1 MRRGRIVKRRRGGE
15 MGEREGEG
23 EAGRE
28 GKIESKAT
36 KRSDSLLVNSAR
48 KQRSS
53 IASRAK
59 GTRRGRGRM
68 EVVSRKETYRF

>member
-1 MRRGRIVKRRRGGE
+1 

-48 KQRSS
+48 KQ
-53 IASRAK
+53 
-59 GTRRGRGRM
+59 
-68 EVVSRKETYRF
+68 